1 VEALPDALKRFIVEN
16 VSSVAQLE
24 VLLLLRAHRDT
35 LWTADSVSR
44 ALYTT
49 PEMMAA
55 QLAEL
60 QTRGLLVAME
70 APQRQYRYQPK
81 TNELERMVADL
92 DQVYKERRVSVI
104 SQIYAAPVDRVR
116 TFADAFR
123 LRKEN

>member
-1 VEALPDALKRFIVEN
+1 MVDLPDDVKRFIVEN
-16 VSSVAQLE
+16 VRSVAQLE
-24 VLLLLRAHRDT
+24 MLLLLRANRNT
-35 LWTADSVSR
+35 LWTAESVSR

-60 QTRGLLVAME
+60 QARGLLVSNE
-70 APQRQYRYQPK
+70 ASDRQYRYEPK
-81 TNELERMVADL
+81 TAELDRTVGELE
-92 DQVYKERRVSVI
+92 QIYKERRVSVI
-104 SQIYAAPVDRVR
+104 SQIYSAPVDKVR